1 MSDEQQGAMHVFRA
15 TYEAH
20 VGSVYRC
27 IYSRVGNR
35 EEAEDLTTQVFMK
48 ALNSM
53 DWTRVP
59 AEIHQW
65 LMQVTRTTLADHWRT
80 TLRLRTTSLDDLLA
94 GGWQGPE
101 DLDKKD
107 TEDEASQQLVA
118 AILAPLPERYQQ
130 ILRYRFLLG
139 YSIRD
144 TALAMNITEAN
155 VKIVQMRA
163 LKRAATLQQQS
174 SKAGVSRYD
183 E

>member
-1 MSDEQQGAMHVFRA
+1 M
-15 TYEAH
+15 
-20 VGSVYRC
+20 
-27 IYSRVGNR
+27 
-35 EEAEDLTTQVFMK
+35 
-48 ALNSM
+48 
-53 DWTRVP
+53 
-59 AEIHQW
+59 
-65 LMQVTRTTLADHWRT
+65 
-80 TLRLRTTSLDDLLA
+80 
-94 GGWQGPE
+94 
-101 DLDKKD
+101 
-107 TEDEASQQLVA
+107 A